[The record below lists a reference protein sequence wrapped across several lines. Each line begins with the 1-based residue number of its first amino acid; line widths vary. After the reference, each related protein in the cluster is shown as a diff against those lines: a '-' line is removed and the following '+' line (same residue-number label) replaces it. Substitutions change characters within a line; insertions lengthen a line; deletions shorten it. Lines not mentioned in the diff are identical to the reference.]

1 MTLKERLNMP
11 LICDDDDDDD
21 DDEAGEQASREP
33 KLFEKLLKLRT
44 IFISGE
50 INKTLADKVMKQLL
64 ILEADSD
71 DPINVYIDSPGGD
84 ADAGFAIFDFLRF
97 VKPQIRTIC
106 AGLTASAGSLILLAA
121 EKENRFSLPNSRILI
136 HQPLGG
142 AMGSATEI
150 AIQAE
155 QILKLRQRINEVISE
170 ATGQPLEKVARDI
183 ERDCWL
189 TAEESLEY
197 GLINRI
203 ITKRD
208 ELEG

>member
-1 MTLKERLNMP
+1 MP
-11 LICDDDDDDD
+11 AFCDEEEEE
-21 DDEAGEQASREP
+21 DEKVSNGSSES

-50 INKTLADKVMKQLL
+50 INKDLADKVMKQLL
-64 ILEADSD
+64 VLEAASD

-84 ADAGFAIFDFLRF
+84 ADAGFAIFDFLKF
-97 VKPQIRTIC
+97 VKPRIRTIC

-121 EKENRFSLPNSRILI
+121 EKEDRLSLPNSRILI

-155 QILKLRQRINEVISE
+155 QIIKLRQRINEVISE
-170 ATGQPLEKVARDI
+170 ATGQDIKKVSRDT

-189 TAEESLEY
+189 TAQESLEY
-197 GLINRI
+197 GLISRI
-203 ITKRD
+203 ISRKD

>member
-1 MTLKERLNMP
+1 LTLKERLTIP
-11 LICDDDDDDD
+11 AFCDEEEEE
-21 DDEAGEQASREP
+21 DEKVSNGSSES

-50 INKTLADKVMKQLL
+50 INKDLADKVMKQLL
-64 ILEADSD
+64 VLEAASD

-84 ADAGFAIFDFLRF
+84 ADAGFAIFDFLKF
-97 VKPQIRTIC
+97 VKPRIRTIC

-121 EKENRFSLPNSRILI
+121 EKEDRLSLPNSRILI

-155 QILKLRQRINEVISE
+155 QIIKLRQRINEVISE
-170 ATGQPLEKVARDI
+170 ATGQDIKKVSRDT

-189 TAEESLEY
+189 TAQESLEY
-197 GLINRI
+197 GLISRI
-203 ITKRD
+203 ISRKD